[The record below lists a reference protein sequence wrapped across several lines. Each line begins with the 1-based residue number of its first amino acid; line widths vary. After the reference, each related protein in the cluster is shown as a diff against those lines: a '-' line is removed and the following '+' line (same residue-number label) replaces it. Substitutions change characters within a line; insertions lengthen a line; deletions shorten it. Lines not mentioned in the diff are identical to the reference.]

1 MNIVLETKIEGYPSI
16 MVEDK
21 EEGLFT
27 MSCLG
32 KGGAIITGKTKE
44 ECLENFKEAMAMMV
58 AVMKLMEFGRTGT
71 FNYKNN

>member
-1 MNIVLETKIEGYPSI
+1 MNIVLETKIDGHPSI

-32 KGGAIITGKTKE
+32 KGGPIITGKTKD
-44 ECLENFKEAMAMMV
+44 ECLKTFKEAMGLSIAV
-58 AVMKLMEFGRTGT
+58 AKLYEFERSGT
-71 FNYKNN
+71 FNYKK